1 MLGVYLQK
9 NKDRGCGMLEWI
21 DPQMCKRSLQIIPG
35 LLKKINKL
43 EARETEDVSETN
55 MNNEVDI
62 ELKKLREKIGD
73 ESRKLKMYMMVLC
86 IGVGF
91 ILMFK

>member
-1 MLGVYLQK
+1 
-9 NKDRGCGMLEWI
+9 
-21 DPQMCKRSLQIIPG
+21 MCKRSLKIIPG

>member
-1 MLGVYLQK
+1 M
-9 NKDRGCGMLEWI
+9 
-21 DPQMCKRSLQIIPG
+21 
-35 LLKKINKL
+35 KKINKL

-55 MNNEVDI
+55 MNYEIDI
-62 ELKKLREKIGD
+62 ELKQLREKIGD